1 MSQRVRFNSSSAILP
16 CGPLENTLSLYY
28 PRVGK
33 YFRKDNGSGPH
44 GNMVGTSNNKQS
56 NTNTNCT
63 HKANCATAIQQPAR
77 QNVNI
82 HDNSISSWEPSM
94 TLEILCPS
102 RLELSSP
109 SRLRHPSRQP
119 TGQQDYC
126 RTAIPLQHRRL
137 PSLLLQGMGCLL
149 LSSLWSW
156 RSAQQH
162 KAKGSALACL
172 WIACMLEVSAAHCCS
187 CI

>member
-1 MSQRVRFNSSSAILP
+1 MSHRVSSNSSSAILP
-16 CGPLENTLSLYY
+16 CGPLENTLALYY
-28 PRVGK
+28 SRVGK
-33 YFRKDNGSGPH
+33 NFRKDNGSGPH

-109 SRLRHPSRQP
+109 SRLRHPSRQQ

-126 RTAIPLQHRRL
+126 STQTEQRQRHQVQCACSLGIPFHCSIAVCL
-137 PSLLLQGMGCLL
+137 PC
-149 LSSLWSW
+149 
-156 RSAQQH
+156 
-162 KAKGSALACL
+162 
-172 WIACMLEVSAAHCCS
+172 CCS
-187 CI
+187 SFA